1 MPIFRS
7 VTASCIGILG
17 NIKSKIIANVMI
29 LKSAFFKAIAP
40 SIKTRGYTIKRGNM
54 FLTPTDFGY
63 VGVRFLTYDYG
74 YLGTILEYCV
84 RHDIVSDAFY
94 RANESWG
101 WQRWEGEALESLK
114 KKMRESIT
122 FCMSYN
128 SIVRQKEYTKD
139 EITTEAEIPDLCM
152 RWLQRYDE
160 TADQFFSR
168 FTKIDTIVD
177 MFEKD
182 DPFLK
187 MLFNN
192 DFHKAVGRGVARTYF
207 TTAY

>member
-1 MPIFRS
+1 M
-7 VTASCIGILG
+7 
-17 NIKSKIIANVMI
+17 K
-29 LKSAFFKAIAP
+29 LKSSFFKAIEP
-40 SIKTRGYTIKRGNM
+40 SIKTRGYETKRQNM
-54 FLTPTDFGY
+54 FFTPTDFGY
-63 VGVRFLTYDYG
+63 VGVRFLTYGYG
-74 YLGTILEYCV
+74 NLGTILEYCV
-84 RHDIVSDAFY
+84 RHDIVSDTFY
-94 RANESWG
+94 RATETRG
-101 WQRWEGEALESLK
+101 WEGWEGKRLEDLK
-114 KKMRESIT
+114 KSYREDETYS
-122 FCMSYN
+122 MSYN
-128 SIVRQKEYTKD
+128 AIVGQKEYTKD

-160 TADQFFSR
+160 TADQIFSR